1 MDYPK
6 PFVRSTQE
14 FCPQIMI
21 SKRLDT
27 FLILENKKDQRFN
40 DLLFDRALFER
51 FSPHIKFVQLKS
63 NWCDTI
69 ELSNIS

>member
-1 MDYPK
+1 
-6 PFVRSTQE
+6 
-14 FCPQIMI
+14 MI